1 MTLRQAALRLA
12 CALLFCALV
21 SPAYGQSAEKIIDQ
35 HVKAVG
41 GKKALKAITSVRI
54 VGEVR
59 GGDATAGGAQ
69 GPAFVWQMKAPSY
82 TYLETGDFTEAF
94 NGRSAWR
101 EDADGLRTL
110 TGREQ
115 LRMRAAAAFR
125 NDRFLNYKKD
135 KARVRLLTREAL
147 GGSAANVV
155 LLTTRTGLQRKLWFD
170 AATHLLV
177 QEESEREDGP
187 EQIAY
192 GDYRAVGGVQEPHRI
207 LYRRAGRTL
216 DIRVRTVTHNAALDS
231 AVFDFPRRD
240 AAPLPDVGE
249 LLIEVQKNQKLVDG
263 LQDKYTYNLTETNI
277 EVDGKGNVRQKSE
290 RNYEVF
296 YVDGNSYWKLVG
308 KDGKPLSPSDARK
321 EQEKVEKYLREHEA
335 QKKKEA
341 KEHARDKAKKKAE
354 DEDDDV
360 NIAAFLRISQ
370 LVNPRRERFRGQQ
383 VIVFDFEPRPGYKPR
398 NRGESLVH
406 KLAGTIWIDE
416 TARQVARLEA
426 RITDSFRVGGGLVA
440 SVGRGS
446 AIVLEQELLHN
457 EVWLPSYA
465 EMNLSARVL
474 LVAGVKVNRIVR
486 FSNYQR
492 FSVESKSEIKPP
504 APPPPNR

>member
-1 MTLRQAALRLA
+1 MIVRIFLLALS
-12 CALLFCALV
+12 LLLGSSAFA
-21 SPAYGQSAEKIIDQ
+21 QSAEKIIDQ
-35 HVKAVG
+35 HIKAVG
-41 GKKALKAITSVRI
+41 GKKALKSITSVRI
-54 VGEVR
+54 VGEAQP
-59 GGDATAGGAQ
+59 DSAAGGGQ
-69 GPAFVWQMKAPSY
+69 GPAFVWQMKAPSF
-82 TYLETGDFTEAF
+82 THLETGDFVEAF

-101 EDADGLRTL
+101 EDAAGGLRTL

-115 LRMRAAAAFR
+115 LRTRAAAFFR

-135 KARVRLLTREAL
+135 KTRVQLAGRDTVAGRATN
-147 GGSAANVV
+147 AV

-170 AATHLLV
+170 AQTHLLV

-187 EQIAY
+187 EQILY
-192 GDYRAVGGVQEPHRI
+192 SDYRAVGGVQEPHRI
-207 LYRRAGRTL
+207 LYRRAGRTH

-231 AVFDFPRRD
+231 ALFDFPRRD

-249 LLIEVQKNQKLVDG
+249 LLIEVQKNQKLVDD
-263 LQDKYTYNLTETNI
+263 LQDKYTYNVTETNI
-277 EVDGKGNVRQKSE
+277 AVDGKGNVRQKSE

-296 YVDGNSYWKLVG
+296 YVDGNSYWKLAG
-308 KDGKPLSPSDARK
+308 KDGKPLSESDARK
-321 EQEKVEKYLREHEA
+321 EQEKVEKYLRDHEE
-335 QKKKEA
+335 QKKKDA
-341 KEHARDKAKKKAE
+341 KEKAKDKARKKSE
-354 DEDDDV
+354 DDDDV

-398 NRGESLVH
+398 GRSESLVH

-416 TARQVARLEA
+416 GARQVARLEA
-426 RITDSFRVGGGLVA
+426 RMMDSFRVGGGLLA

-474 LVAGVKVNRIVR
+474 LVAGVKVNRLLR

-492 FSVESKSEIKPP
+492 FHVESTSEIKPP
-504 APPPPNR
+504 AQPPD